1 MNSHNSEE
9 GMSALSKSLE
19 RVRLSGDYPHCS
31 GSLRDD
37 HRCNR
42 DLCEHIQRIAGD
54 SADGGGTGSAAVP
67 DMATLLVNVF
77 EEIQRVEG
85 LADPPVALHFSRV
98 SDAHIVRGREE
109 PAGNHCNRGS
119 GTSPIHPVGRPGDEE
134 GAEVSN
140 LLTVWEVRVAVRKPA
155 PIQGTFSTVPIANMW
170 GAIARPSI
178 NQICQY
184 IRDRGWQVQSKQ
196 LVRMESDRVSAEK
209 RLVEIAHNGSLEL
222 HRNIAT
228 ALPFCSA
235 VASKTN
241 VYFRAMVKLMFLWS
255 YDPSWL
261 SATCV
266 VECTALVIF

>member
-9 GMSALSKSLE
+9 DTAQESMSALSKSLE
-19 RVRLSGDYPHCS
+19 RVRLSDDNPDCS
-31 GSLRDD
+31 ESLRVP
-37 HRCNR
+37 HPY
-42 DLCEHIQRIAGD
+42 GD
-54 SADGGGTGSAAVP
+54 VGLGPGGGTGSAAVP
-67 DMATLLVNVF
+67 DRATLLVNVF
-77 EEIQRVEG
+77 EKIQRVEG
-85 LADPPVALHFSRV
+85 GVQRAPVDLC
-98 SDAHIVRGREE
+98 VRSHDFKFAGKGEE

-119 GTSPIHPVGRPGDEE
+119 RISPIHPAVGRLGDEE

-184 IRDRGWQVQSKQ
+184 IRDRGWQVQSRQ
-196 LVRMESDRVSAEK
+196 LMRMELDRVSAEK
-209 RLVEIAHNGSLEL
+209 RLVEISHNGTLEL